1 MHQDLAIADSS
12 DFYTCKNPGD
22 YVLDYKAFYDQALE
36 RRALL
41 STKITRISYG
51 AAEENIANVHRP
63 DGAADAPV
71 ILFFHGGRWREGHPD
86 FYDFLAAPWVAR
98 GAVFINCG
106 YRLMPQHSITD
117 IIDDAVAAT
126 AWVSENCHEFGG
138 SPSRVTLAGHSAG
151 GHMAAMAALTDW
163 GGAPSASAPAGLICV
178 STPVNVG
185 DRFPDYP
192 SPDTLSPA
200 HRVAKTP
207 GATVIAFGS
216 TEVNRKNEDRGFYAE
231 QGHLLDRALRE
242 AGGNTSLVDL
252 GDTNHIATAEAFAD
266 PSSPLFKAAEA
277 VVFPR
282 S

>member
-1 MHQDLAIADSS
+1 LPQDLAIADSS
-12 DFYTCKNPGD
+12 EFYTCKNPD
-22 YVLDYKAFYDQALE
+22 EYVLDYKAFYDEALE
-36 RRALL
+36 RRSLL
-41 STKITRISYG
+41 RTNITRVRYG
-51 AAEENIANVHRP
+51 AAEEDIANIHSP
-63 DGAADAPV
+63 DGAVGAPV

-126 AWVSENCHEFGG
+126 AWASANCHDFGG
-138 SPSRVTLAGHSAG
+138 SPSRITLAGHSAG
-151 GHMAAMAALTDW
+151 GHMAAMAAVTDW
-163 GGAPSASAPAGLICV
+163 GGTTSTAPPAGLICI
-178 STPVNVG
+178 STPVDVG
-185 DRFPDYP
+185 VRFPDHP
-192 SPDTLSPA
+192 SPDELSPA
-200 HRVAKTP
+200 LRVAKTP
-207 GATVIAFGS
+207 AATVLAFGS

-231 QGHLLDRALRE
+231 QGRLLDRALRE
-242 AGGNTSLVDL
+242 AGGDTSLVDL